1 VRQAVV
7 EYNNGC
13 AVAEYNNGCAV
24 GGQSMID
31 EHRKLLE
38 DNGWTVECES
48 PLEIRH
54 EDGSFATLNG
64 ADMVLCQL
72 LFDQQDGL
80 PRIKRQ
86 IAKEIYVGLM
96 VNNELA
102 ANDDKRTEVAQEAMM
117 AAEAFMFVAYPEY
130 QS

>member
-1 VRQAVV
+1 
-7 EYNNGC
+7 
-13 AVAEYNNGCAV
+13 
-24 GGQSMID
+24 M
-31 EHRKLLE
+31 
-38 DNGWTVECES
+38 ECES
-48 PLEIRH
+48 PFEIRH
-54 EDGSFATLNG
+54 VDGSFATLNG

-72 LFDQQDGL
+72 MFDQEDGL

-102 ANDDKRTEVAQEAMM
+102 ADDPKRTEVAKESMM

-130 QS
+130 QA